1 MINAIGEAGLQ
12 QATRPQYQAAVQTE
26 ETLVQERERLEQ
38 ERPVEQTED
47 SQGPEMGLERK
58 DASESTFRNRIEEG
72 EVIVEQYDDK
82 GRLVK
87 LNPPGY
93 LPMGE
98 TV

>member
-12 QATRPQYQAAVQTE
+12 QAIRPQYHAAVQTE
-26 ETLVQERERLEQ
+26 EALARERERLEQ
-38 ERPVEQTED
+38 ERPVEKTED
-47 SQGPEMGLERK
+47 SQGPEMDLERK
-58 DASESTFRNRIEEG
+58 DASDNTSRNRIEEG
-72 EVIVEQYDDK
+72 RVIVEQYDDK

-93 LPMGE
+93 LPLGE